1 MKQLAVMI
9 KPASSLCN
17 MRCRYCFYADI
28 SSLREVRSFGVMKD
42 EVSDRIIENIFA
54 DLEDGDR
61 LTIAFQGGEPTMAG
75 LPYFRHFTE
84 QVGRQQKKVKAEYA
98 LQTNALI
105 LDEEWCSFLHDHRV
119 LTGVS
124 FDILS
129 EEHDYARPDAAGKGT
144 YKRIRQSLKLLKEH
158 KVEFNVLCTLTRQVA
173 RHPAKVWAEIR
184 KLGIDF
190 VQFTPCLDELES
202 PGESPFALTPER
214 FADFYKKLF
223 DLWYEAFSRDEY
235 ISIKLFDDLVNLL
248 SRGMLTACGIC
259 GSCQPQI
266 VVEADGS
273 VYPCDFY
280 CLDKYRL
287 GSFTEQTIRELY
299 ERSKASESKKPERLP
314 QHCAGCRYISIC
326 HGGCKRMR
334 REVCLSEGDS
344 YCGYQDFLDYSIERL
359 QRIARAIR

>member
-1 MKQLAVMI
+1 MPEKKEAGQGKEYTMALHTI
-9 KPASSLCN
+9 LLKPVSGLCN
-17 MRCRYCFYADI
+17 MSCDYCFYCDEMKKRDI
-28 SSLREVRSFGVMKD
+28 PSYGMMSE
-42 EVSDRIIENIFA
+42 ET
-54 DLEDGDR
+54 LEKLIRRAMRQARGE
-61 LTIAFQGGEPTMAG
+61 ICFAFQGGEPTMAG

-299 ERSKASESKKPERLP
+299 ERSKASESKKPEKQTASVSPAFFCGINLP
-314 QHCAGCRYISIC
+314 GSPLPDRY
-326 HGGCKRMR
+326 H
-334 REVCLSEGDS
+334 
-344 YCGYQDFLDYSIERL
+344 
-359 QRIARAIR
+359 